1 LTAWIIDPNAAI
13 SRARV
18 LGSELNAMEL
28 WAMTCPH
35 RYLKGSRFF
44 DPKDVGLPMTF
55 DEKKQAMKVAEDHE
69 LATQK
74 LGCPT
79 GALGWIGLKVFTSL
93 LWDFHNCKSGECYP
107 SIRSIMRKTGLCR
120 QSVVAA
126 LKRLARHG
134 YITRL
139 RRMVWRIIDGIRR
152 AVQASNCYRLHAPV
166 RHAVI
171 LRDCARDAHPS
182 RIAFP
187 KPAAKPAPLLSW
199 REGMAAKV
207 IRAPAAVKTSYPAN
221 GAALGAGGYPQSG
234 SAEKTPDYHA
244 SLRDRQ
250 KPQDSKKDADLRVF
264 QREGW
269 QIPRASLLETG
280 LMRRHLR
287 A

>member
-1 LTAWIIDPNAAI
+1 MSHGGPGLDRSQGFYVAA
-13 SRARV
+13 
-18 LGSELNAMEL
+18 
-28 WAMTCPH
+28 
-35 RYLKGSRFF
+35 
-44 DPKDVGLPMTF
+44 VGLPQLQEWGMLSVYPLYH
-55 DEKKQAMKVAEDHE
+55 EED
-69 LATQK
+69 
-74 LGCPT
+74 
-79 GALGWIGLKVFTSL
+79 GAL
-93 LWDFHNCKSGECYP
+93 P
-107 SIRSIMRKTGLCR
+107 SIRGGCLEAPRP
-120 QSVVAA
+120 AW
-126 LKRLARHG
+126 
-134 YITRL
+134 RL